1 MSSVKWAQGSVS
13 VPWTII
19 YLSVSIFFFFLY
31 LLTVF
36 FIYVFYFPVCFL
48 GMYVGLYRIFLF
60 TFPIVVVF
68 YFSVN
73 PFPTYMK
80 VRMRVRILYSHL
92 LLRWDSYMLF
102 SRRYAKEKCSDSF
115 FHSFFSSLKVFISS
129 ETVRRAPYLLPRGS
143 LVDMPPVSE
152 SFKRGIPPGNIHI
165 VFRPA
170 TRHENPKNPLSRTRD
185 KTSHSPSADGLFP
198 TRPRQE
204 RAIAR
209 APVRPS
215 NPLFC

>member
-19 YLSVSIFFFFLY
+19 YLSVSIFFCICLLFSLYMCFIFLS
-31 LLTVF
+31 V
-36 FIYVFYFPVCFL
+36 FL

-60 TFPIVVVF
+60 TFPSVVVF
-68 YFSVN
+68 NFSVN
-73 PFPTYMK
+73 PFPLYMK
-80 VRMRVRILYSHL
+80 VSMRVRILYSHL

-185 KTSHSPSADGLFP
+185 KTGHSPSADGLFP